1 MATPPRPTGTIIN
14 QDARVREE
22 ALRQAV
28 IVYSGAVPLGESGA
42 RVADDVVTLARN
54 LERYL
59 KGSDEVQ
66 IDTDGK

>member
-42 RVADDVVTLARN
+42 RVADDVITLCHRF
-54 LERYL
+54 ETYL
-59 KGSDEVQ
+59 KGTNEVQ